1 MSLAELRL
9 LPPHEKLIIIE
20 TLWADLAADEAS
32 FASPAWHGEELRK
45 TEAALASGHVETLD
59 WAEAKKE
66 LHQRF
71 E

>member
-9 LPPHEKLIIIE
+9 LPPHEKLIIE

-32 FASPAWHGEELRK
+32 FASPPRHAEELRK
-45 TEAALASGHVETLD
+45 TEAALASGHVESLD

-66 LHQRF
+66 LRQRF